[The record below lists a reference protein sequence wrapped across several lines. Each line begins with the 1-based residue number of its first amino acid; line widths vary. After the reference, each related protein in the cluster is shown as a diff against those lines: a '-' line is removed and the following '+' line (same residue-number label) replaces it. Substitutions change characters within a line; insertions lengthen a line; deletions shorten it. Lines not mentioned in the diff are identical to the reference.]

1 MDIKDASE
9 RVRLLSSEL
18 ERHNHLY
25 YVKAQPEISD
35 HAFDLL
41 LDELIRLEKQF
52 PELRSPDSPSQRVGG
67 AVTKEFKQ
75 VQHKYPMLS
84 LSNTYSE
91 DEVREFDDRIRKSI
105 GNDFE
110 YVCELKFDGVAV
122 GITYLNGR
130 LLRAVTRGDGVQG
143 DDITTNVKTIGSIP
157 LNLIGTGF
165 PDEFEIRGEIF
176 MPRSS
181 FDRINI
187 DLKKQLE
194 EDGYDEIEI
203 LDKLLKN
210 PRNAAAGTIKMQDSK
225 VVASRN
231 LDCFLYFLYGENLPF
246 KNHYEALRKAKDWG
260 FKVSDY
266 MVKVKDIN
274 GVIDY
279 INEWDQ
285 ARFNLGY
292 DTDGIVIKVNDFG
305 QQELLGFTAKSP
317 RWAIA
322 YKFKPENVSTK
333 LLSIDYQ
340 VGRTGAITP
349 VANLSPVQLS
359 GTTVKRASLHNA
371 DQIEKLGICEGD
383 FLNVEK
389 GGEIIPK
396 VTSVDLNKRLP
407 EAKPISYITH
417 CPECHTALIRKDGEA
432 LHYCPNQ
439 SGCPPQIIGKLIHF
453 IGRRAMNIDSL
464 GEEKVEL
471 LYQKGLVKSPADL
484 YELNEESLLGLEKSI
499 DFEGVKSKKI
509 SLREKSVDKI
519 ISGIKASKSVP
530 FERVLFSIGIRYVGE
545 TVAKKLARHFKNMNN
560 LSQASFEELLEAPEV
575 GEKIAG
581 SIIDFFKDEKNRL
594 LVHLLEN
601 HKLNFSIEE
610 KSEGG
615 KGILSGKS
623 FVVSGI
629 FKDYSRDGI
638 KQVIEENGGKVVSGI
653 SSKTDYMVAGDE
665 SGPSKLEKATALG
678 VRIISENE
686 FKEMLKH
693 D

>member
-1 MDIKDASE
+1 MVVDKPFLDMDIKDASE

-594 LVHLLEN
+594 LVHLL
-601 HKLNFSIEE
+601 
-610 KSEGG
+610 
-615 KGILSGKS
+615 
-623 FVVSGI
+623 
-629 FKDYSRDGI
+629 
-638 KQVIEENGGKVVSGI
+638 
-653 SSKTDYMVAGDE
+653 
-665 SGPSKLEKATALG
+665 
-678 VRIISENE
+678 
-686 FKEMLKH
+686 
-693 D
+693 